1 MTTPEMYE
9 RFKDAPWFKQY
20 PITIG
25 GVGGIG
31 SWLSLLLARGG
42 HSLILYDMDTVE
54 LQNMGGQLYAAHH
67 VGKTKTAAVKDIV
80 LKFANNEAVQ
90 TFGKFT
96 EDSFVTDITFSAFD
110 NMEARKI
117 MSEKWFAYQMSKVA
131 ARKDLSGKKNPEE
144 VNIFIDGRMEAETFI
159 IYVVDSPERYKRY
172 QAELFDDSLIPNAP
186 CSFRATSHNPAILAG
201 NMVAV
206 LNNMIANKIKGRKIR
221 NVPYKIEY
229 ELPTFTCTVY
239 D

>member
-1 MTTPEMYE
+1 MTATPEMYE

-20 PITIG
+20 PITVG

-42 HSLILYDMDTVE
+42 HSLILYDMDNVE

-67 VGKTKTAAVKDIV
+67 VGKPKTSAVKETAA
-80 LKFANNEAVQ
+80 KFANNESVQ
-90 TFGKFT
+90 VFGKFT
-96 EDSFVTDITFSAFD
+96 EESFVTDITFSAFD
-110 NMEARKI
+110 NMEARKM
-117 MSEKWFAYQMSKVA
+117 MSEKWYAHQMAKITSGAK
-131 ARKDLSGKKNPEE
+131 RKPDE

-159 IYVVDSPERYKRY
+159 IYAVDSPERYKRY
-172 QAELFDDSLIPNAP
+172 QEELFDDSLIPNAP

-201 NMVAV
+201 NMVAL
-206 LNNMIANKIKGRKIR
+206 LNNMIANKLRGRKIR

-229 ELPTFTCTVY
+229 ELPTFTLTVH